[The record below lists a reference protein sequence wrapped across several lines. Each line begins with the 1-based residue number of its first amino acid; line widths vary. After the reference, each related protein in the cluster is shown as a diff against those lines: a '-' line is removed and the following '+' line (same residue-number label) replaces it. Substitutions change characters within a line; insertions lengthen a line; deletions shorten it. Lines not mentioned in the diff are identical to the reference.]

1 MKLTK
6 YKYAVLL
13 FVGLL
18 TASTANAQTK
28 EIMVDGL
35 KVILKQTPKDVVSV
49 RLFIK
54 GGADNYTKE
63 KEGVEDL
70 TVNLAVSGGT
80 RGRDATT
87 FATEA
92 EKIGAQ
98 LGASSQL
105 EYSEINMTCVKMFWD
120 KSWDLFADAI
130 LNPAFDPKEF
140 DLMREQYVAN
150 ALASSSDPDEHL
162 KNLALSNAFKGSPY
176 ERIPSGTPASLAN
189 ISLADVT
196 AQYKKII
203 GKQRCFLVV
212 VGNITEADLVA
223 KIRASLAKMPFG
235 TPYKKVTPT
244 LITKPGHFV
253 EHRDIATNYIRGMMS
268 APTKETAEGTVMQL
282 GMSIMGSRFFLEL
295 RTKRSLSYAPAA
307 FYSGGVML
315 NPYNTIYIS
324 TQDPKQ
330 SMEVMTS
337 IINDIKRDGF
347 LQSELDDKK
356 QTFLTQHYMGQQTTN
371 EQSLTL
377 GMYEVLGSWKL
388 AESLPTQVDNTTLKE
403 LNRVF
408 DKYTKAIQ
416 WTYLGKQ
423 EQVKPEDFKQT
434 VEEKKNKPY

>member
-1 MKLTK
+1 MKMQQ
-6 YKYAVLL
+6 YKTAIVLL
-13 FVGLL
+13 VGLL
-18 TASTANAQTK
+18 TTTIAYAQTK
-28 EIMVDGL
+28 ELNIEGL

-63 KEGVEDL
+63 KEGIEAL
-70 TVNLAVSGGT
+70 TVNLAVQGGT
-80 RGRDATT
+80 RTRDAVT
-87 FATEA
+87 FATAA
-92 EKIGAQ
+92 EQMGAQIGA
-98 LGASSQL
+98 GSQL

-130 LNPAFDPKEF
+130 LNPAFDPKEYEILK
-140 DLMREQYVAN
+140 DQMVN
-150 ALASSSDPDEHL
+150 AAMGAVSDPDAHL

-176 ERIPSGTPASLAN
+176 ERIPDGTPTSLAGV
-189 ISLADVT
+189 SLEDVK
-196 AQYKKII
+196 AHYKKIL

-212 VGNITEADLVA
+212 VGNITEADLIA
-223 KIRASLAKMPFG
+223 KVKATLAKMPFG
-235 TPYKKVTPT
+235 SPYKKVVPT
-244 LITKPGHFV
+244 LITKGGHFV

-268 APTKETAEGTVMQL
+268 APTKEGPEGTVMQL

-307 FYSGGVML
+307 FYSGGVLL
-315 NPYNTIYIS
+315 NPYNTIYIT

-330 SMEVMTS
+330 SMEVMTD
-337 IINDIKRDGF
+337 IINDIKKNGF

-356 QTFLTQHYMGQQTTN
+356 QAFLTNYYMGQQTTS

-377 GMYEVLGSWKL
+377 GMYEIVSSWKL
-388 AESLPTQVDNTTLKE
+388 AEEFPAQVNNTTLKE

-408 DKYTKAIQ
+408 DKYTQAIQ

>member
-1 MKLTK
+1 
-6 YKYAVLL
+6 
-13 FVGLL
+13 
-18 TASTANAQTK
+18 
-28 EIMVDGL
+28 VDGL
-35 KVILKQTPKDVVSV
+35 KIILKQTPKDVVSV

-70 TVNLAVSGGT
+70 TVNLAVQGGT
-80 RGRDATT
+80 RTRDAVK

-92 EKIGAQ
+92 EMIGAQ

-105 EYSEINMTCVKMFWD
+105 EFSEINMTCVKMFWD
-120 KSWDLFADAI
+120 KSWDLFADAV

-140 DLMREQYVAN
+140 DLLREQYVAN
-150 ALASSSDPDEHL
+150 AMSTMSDPDQHL
-162 KNLALSNAFKGSPY
+162 KNLSLSNAFKGSPY
-176 ERIPSGTPASLAN
+176 ERIPSGTPTSLAG

-212 VGNITEADLVA
+212 VGNITEEDLVA
-223 KIRASLAKMPFG
+223 KVKASLAKLPYG
-235 TPYKKVTPT
+235 SPYKKVTPT
-244 LITKPGHFV
+244 LITKGGHFV
-253 EHRDIATNYIRGMMS
+253 EHRDIATNYIRGLMS

-295 RTKRSLSYAPAA
+295 RTNRSLSYAPAA
-307 FYSGGVML
+307 FYSSGVL
-315 NPYNTIYIS
+315 INPYNTIYIS

-330 SMEVMTS
+330 SMEVMTD
-337 IINDIKRDGF
+337 IINDIKKNGF

-356 QTFLTQHYMGQQTTN
+356 QGFLTNYYMGQQTTG

-377 GMYEVLGSWKL
+377 GMYEIISSWKL
-388 AESLPTQVDNTTLKE
+388 AEEFPTQVNNTTLKE

-408 DKYTKAIQ
+408 DKYTQAIQ

-423 EQVKPEDFKQT
+423 DQVKPEDFKQT

>member
-1 MKLTK
+1 MKLTP

-18 TASTANAQTK
+18 SASLASAQTK
-28 EIMVDGL
+28 EITVDGL
-35 KVILKQTPKDVVSV
+35 KIILKQTPKDVVSV

-70 TVNLAVSGGT
+70 TLNLAVQGGT
-80 RGRDATT
+80 RTRDAVK

-92 EKIGAQ
+92 EMIGAQ

-105 EYSEINMTCVKMFWD
+105 EFSEINMTCVKMFWD
-120 KSWDLFADAI
+120 KSWDLFADAV

-140 DLMREQYVAN
+140 DLLREQYVAN
-150 ALASSSDPDEHL
+150 AMSTMSDPDQHL
-162 KNLALSNAFKGSPY
+162 KNLSLSNAFKGSPY
-176 ERIPSGTPASLAN
+176 ERIPSGTPTSLAG

-212 VGNITEADLVA
+212 VGNISEEDLVA
-223 KIRASLAKMPFG
+223 KVKASLAKMPYG
-235 TPYKKVTPT
+235 SPYKKVTPT
-244 LITKPGHFV
+244 LITKGGHFV
-253 EHRDIATNYIRGMMS
+253 EHRDIATNYIRGLMS

-295 RTKRSLSYAPAA
+295 RTNRSLSYAPAA
-307 FYSGGVML
+307 FYSSGVL
-315 NPYNTIYIS
+315 INPYNTIYIS

-330 SMEVMTS
+330 SMEVMTD
-337 IINDIKRDGF
+337 IINDIKKNGF

-356 QTFLTQHYMGQQTTN
+356 QGFLTNYYMGQQTTG

-377 GMYEVLGSWKL
+377 GMYEIISSWKL
-388 AESLPTQVDNTTLKE
+388 AEEFPTQVNNTTLKE

-408 DKYTKAIQ
+408 DKYTQAIQ

-423 EQVKPEDFKQT
+423 DQVKPEDFKQT